1 MNPILSCH
9 DIIVDFDGFKAL
21 QGVNLDVHH
30 GEIRFLIGPN
40 GAGKTTL
47 LDVICGKTKAADGKV
62 MFQGVDL
69 TKRREHEIVRHGIAR
84 KFQNPSVFTEL
95 TVFENMELSIKQNR
109 NLVSVMKAKLT
120 AEEKDEITAMLER
133 TDLLDR
139 AYDPAG
145 LLSHGQKQWLEIGM
159 QLLQKPAVLLLD
171 EPIAGMTGA
180 EREKTGLFIQEIAEK
195 CAVLIV
201 EHDMD
206 FVRNFAEQVTVMHEG
221 KILCEGSM
229 EEVQQNE
236 LVAEVYLGREAK
248 VC

>member
-109 NLVSVMKAKLT
+109 NLFSVMKAKLT
-120 AEEKDEITAMLER
+120 ADEKDEITEMLER

-159 QLLQKPAVLLLD
+159 QLLQKPEVLLLD

-180 EREKTGLFIQEIAEK
+180 EREKTGLFIQEIAEN

>member
-120 AEEKDEITAMLER
+120 ADEKDEITAMLER

-159 QLLQKPAVLLLD
+159 QLLQKPEVLLLD

-180 EREKTGLFIQEIAEK
+180 EREKTGLFIQEIAEN

>member
-109 NLVSVMKAKLT
+109 NLFSVMKAKLT
-120 AEEKDEITAMLER
+120 ADEKDEITAMLER

-159 QLLQKPAVLLLD
+159 QLLQKPEVLLLD

-180 EREKTGLFIQEIAEK
+180 EREKTGLFIQEIAEN

>member
-1 MNPILSCH
+1 VNPILSCH

-120 AEEKDEITAMLER
+120 ADEKDEITAMLER

-159 QLLQKPAVLLLD
+159 QLLQKPEVLLLD

-180 EREKTGLFIQEIAEK
+180 EREKTGLFIQEIAEN